1 MRKSMKSL
9 ISAGLL
15 SLLSIWQ
22 PARAGTPM
30 SCNATDPTQVR
41 LQVSVSEMRSSEG
54 NITIT
59 IYPDDATHFL
69 DGKYKLARQSVPI
82 KLPVTQVCFAVAAP
96 GFYAVALFHDENNN
110 HHLDT
115 TLLGIPSEGYGF
127 SQNPKL
133 VLGPP
138 TFSQVRI
145 AAHPGDNPVAVRMK
159 YY

>member
-9 ISAGLL
+9 LPAALL
-15 SLLSIWQ
+15 SLVSAWQ
-22 PARAGTPM
+22 PARADTM
-30 SCNATDPTQVR
+30 TSCNEADPAQVR

-59 IYPDDATHFL
+59 IYPDDPPHFL
-69 DGKYKLARQSVPI
+69 DGKYKLARQIVPV
-82 KLPVTQVCFAVAAP
+82 KLPLTRACFAVAAP

-115 TLLGIPSEGYGF
+115 NMIGIPSEGYGF

-133 VLGPP
+133 FLGPP
-138 TFSQVRI
+138 SFGQVRI
-145 AAHPGDNPVAVRMK
+145 ATHPGDNAVAIRMK

>member
-1 MRKSMKSL
+1 MQKPVKL
-9 ISAGLL
+9 LVSAALL
-15 SLLSIWQ
+15 SLLSVWQ
-22 PARAGTPM
+22 PAGADTSAP
-30 SCNATDPTQVR
+30 CNEADPTQVR
-41 LQVSVSEMRSSEG
+41 LQVSVSEMRSSQG

-59 IYPDDATHFL
+59 VYPDDATHFL
-69 DGKYKLARQSVPI
+69 DGKYKLARQSVPV
-82 KLPVTQVCFAVAAP
+82 KLPVTHACFAVAAP

-133 VLGPP
+133 FLGPP
-138 TFSQVRI
+138 KLSQVRI
-145 AAHPGDNPVAVRMK
+145 AAHPGDNPVAIRMK